1 MTKSSRVSAALNR
14 TVLSLANTLKDGQ
27 HSHFGAP
34 QPHDIRIKH
43 MGFGDDI
50 EDALH
55 DEETTAWTE
64 AKKAE
69 DAVRAAIQDMT
80 VNRQTLMATP
90 MGQQKAQMGIQQSRM
105 EAQSA
110 RKKYEEVANRRVE
123 QLRKLVETLGIADP
137 NQGQQFVMGEDSQD
151 APREQ
156 PQQGLPGN
164 ADQQTAEVSADGS
177 EQVDEA
183 GTRQPGAARQRA
195 AGAQPVG
202 ATTAPKPSPTGAPK
216 PVAPKPA
223 IGGAPAGA
231 GGAPKAPVAAPT
243 SPTAATPAV
252 KPPSA
257 PQPGQAPAAAQA
269 RTVAPKPTQPKRSHP
284 LLEHGKRIGQ
294 NIGDTARAVGGHYMD
309 VMANTPYDRALH
321 LADDEE
327 DDFVVDEGFFHETP
341 DDAKVDNNELDNPAY
356 EGWKRGYP
364 PKKVQRPN
372 LTAERARYER
382 AELEHRDENLD
393 AKVDNHDTP
402 SSPHAQHSTPDDGD
416 PDEVTQQR
424 QGRRP
429 SEPEPPEWL
438 EDENRRK
445 SEHMEYLRRLAP
457 RGTSMTQALD
467 ATVSRVEGM
476 ARVYNNRGMNEGMED
491 EDAKVDDDTYQPRRG
506 AWGSIAG
513 VRGNASGRPN
523 SAAPSKSKTTPWS
536 GTDRRLSPPETH
548 EKGDHAE
555 FDESSRVDQSAE
567 DDWQRTGDFRRQRD
581 DVRGTHTHPDV
592 PHEKHSHPGVGM
604 GFGHTAEEHSAKG
617 HRPDQPMRREGGPM
631 NNELRRALTTLAKT
645 VQGIENY
652 DEQANLEGNPDD
664 GAPIADEVE
673 GVRDVPDTI
682 FPETDDGPTGI
693 EENRDDLV
701 SITSVGTLTK
711 AICDDLALAAQ
722 ISKGFP
728 GYQQSEADRQAGQMF
743 DQERMGQGG
752 GWAKGNRGEV
762 NTRGP
767 RAFGGQAG
775 PGRRPRRP
783 QAAGSKAN
791 QDNDQRVPDKTPP
804 AFHQHGSQQHTHEP
818 AVHAGQPGPMNPRTG
833 RHSVGPSEPL
843 HGEPKQG

>member
-1 MTKSSRVSAALNR
+1 MSKIDRALATIDR
-14 TVLSLANTLKDGQ
+14 TVLRLASTLKDGQ

-55 DEETTAWTE
+55 DEETQAWTG

-137 NQGQQFVMGEDSQD
+137 GQGPQFVMGEDSRD
-151 APREQ
+151 APQEQ
-156 PQQGLPGN
+156 SQQGLPGN
-164 ADQQTAEVSADGS
+164 VDQRTAEVSADGS

-183 GTRQPGAARQRA
+183 GTRQPGATRQRA

-202 ATTAPKPSPTGAPK
+202 ATTAPKPKPMGAAPQPTAT
-216 PVAPKPA
+216 PKPA
-223 IGGAPAGA
+223 VGGAPAGA
-231 GGAPKAPVAAPT
+231 GGAPKAPKAAPT
-243 SPTAATPAV
+243 SPTAATPAI

-269 RTVAPKPTQPKRSHP
+269 RTVAPKPTQPKQTHP

-321 LADDEE
+321 LATDE
-327 DDFVVDEGFFHETP
+327 DDFVVDEAFFHETP
-341 DDAKVDNNELDNPAY
+341 DD
-356 EGWKRGYP
+356 
-364 PKKVQRPN
+364 
-372 LTAERARYER
+372 
-382 AELEHRDENLD
+382 D

-402 SSPHAQHSTPDDGD
+402 SSPHSQHATPDDGD

-424 QGRRP
+424 QSSRP
-429 SEPEPPEWL
+429 FEADPPEEL
-438 EDENRRK
+438 EAENRRK
-445 SEHMEYLRRLAP
+445 AEHMQHLRRLAP
-457 RGTSMTQALD
+457 RGTSMKQALD
-467 ATVSRVEGM
+467 ATVSRVAGL

-491 EDAKVDDDTYQPRRG
+491 EDAKVDAGPLDARG
-506 AWGSIAG
+506 PSEGW
-513 VRGNASGRPN
+513 RLGRPGAAA
-523 SAAPSKSKTTPWS
+523 SAPA
-536 GTDRRLSPPETH
+536 RRQGEPRSRPANETH

-555 FDESSRVDQSAE
+555 FDESSRVDQ
-567 DDWQRTGDFRRQRD
+567 DG
-581 DVRGTHTHPDV
+581 HTHPRAYGDDADAQQ
-592 PHEKHSHPGVGM
+592 HEKHSHPGVGM
-604 GFGHTAEEHSAKG
+604 GFGHTVDEHRAKG
-617 HRPDQPMRREGGPM
+617 HEPTWNTREGEAM
-631 NNELRRALTTLAKT
+631 RERSSELQRAVARVAKAV

-652 DEQANLEGNPDD
+652 DEQAKLEGNPDD
-664 GAPIADEVE
+664 GAPIADEVK
-673 GVRDVPDTI
+673 GVRDVPDTV
-682 FPETDDGPTGI
+682 FPETEDGPTGI

-701 SITSVGTLTK
+701 SITSVGKLTK
-711 AICDDLALAAQ
+711 AITDDLALAA
-722 ISKGFP
+722 SMV
-728 GYQQSEADRQAGQMF
+728 SADDRPFG
-743 DQERMGQGG
+743 GQGG
-752 GWAKGNRGEV
+752 FGMTPADREAQRFMTQNRTASGGGWGKGEGPRNTTNR
-762 NTRGP
+762 RGP

-775 PGRRPRRP
+775 PGRRPSR
-783 QAAGSKAN
+783 AGK
-791 QDNDQRVPDKTPP
+791 
-804 AFHQHGSQQHTHEP
+804 
-818 AVHAGQPGPMNPRTG
+818 QP
-833 RHSVGPSEPL
+833 
-843 HGEPKQG
+843 